1 MPSDDIQRLL
11 KNLFDAERA
20 VRAAQATLLDQ
31 ERGALTEASRAAI
44 DEAVALSDRG
54 ESNLRL
60 VRVAELLGD
69 VEGPEAVDL
78 LIRVLGSED
87 PEPRHA
93 AGEALQ
99 GLAFDRFKEVALG
112 VERALDALPAGNLA
126 LAELPYVLSD
136 VPEPGVL
143 KLLGRF
149 LKHADGEAVAAAIEA
164 LVEIGDPSAASLLGP
179 LLRDGRSVQLED
191 ESGEEGKI
199 TIGELATEAHELLEN
214 LPQEGRRLS

>member
-1 MPSDDIQRLL
+1 M
-11 KNLFDAERA
+11 
-20 VRAAQATLLDQ
+20 
-31 ERGALTEASRAAI
+31 
-44 DEAVALSDRG
+44 
-54 ESNLRL
+54 
-60 VRVAELLGD
+60 
-69 VEGPEAVDL
+69 
-78 LIRVLGSED
+78 
-87 PEPRHA
+87 
-93 AGEALQ
+93 
-99 GLAFDRFKEVALG
+99 
-112 VERALDALPAGNLA
+112 
-126 LAELPYVLSD
+126 LSD